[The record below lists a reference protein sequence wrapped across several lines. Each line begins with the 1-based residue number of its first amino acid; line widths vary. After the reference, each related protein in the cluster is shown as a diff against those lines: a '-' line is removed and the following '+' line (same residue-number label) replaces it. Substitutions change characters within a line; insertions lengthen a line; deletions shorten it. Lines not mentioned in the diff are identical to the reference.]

1 VLAKQ
6 GLIIFSLCY
15 AFVLMKPNVKAK
27 IMFMRETNKLNLG
40 SVMWS
45 SSLMILIP
53 LMLIIIL
60 IVRPITKRHYEPKWI
75 TKWYKKTGSK
85 LFY

>member
-1 VLAKQ
+1 
-6 GLIIFSLCY
+6 
-15 AFVLMKPNVKAK
+15 
-27 IMFMRETNKLNLG
+27 MRETNKLNLG
-40 SVMWS
+40 SVIWS

-75 TKWYKKTGSK
+75 TNWYKKTGSK